1 MVRRT
6 YFTKRKEQEMSTSK
20 DMMTNI
26 QLLCDKIA
34 REVKP
39 ESKRH
44 VGCSRLL
51 PVLKKSSCRTK
62 ELFRKTV
69 SFEEQNSEL
78 SDALCWLTDNYSFIE
93 EEFSASFAL
102 LKKEKSRPSISGL
115 PYCFAV
121 VQKLLEIYESKLC
134 DDALRAL
141 VASCD
146 QNLPHGLDIPELA
159 AFPLLIKS
167 AYLCHIGKLC
177 SAISEKS
184 VFGDSKEDGARLI
197 CAIKSLKFLVVCDY
211 DSAFSEST
219 LEKLLNSDPSGAYP
233 KMTAESKNALK
244 HSLHLAAKAKK
255 LHDCKYAQR
264 LLEKSSC
271 AKKEN
276 ERYIGYPIRENC
288 SSSKLYFPL
297 LHTLSALLAILF
309 GFMTSPFLI
318 PVLFLPVFESV
329 KLVLDTLFSHLC
341 KSPGILPSID
351 IKSIPEKA
359 ETLCVITALL
369 SGKEHDG
376 ELFSR
381 LERIRNAN
389 CTENLKFGLLCDLP
403 DSESAISAADSDI
416 ISYAS
421 GRIDSLNS
429 KYGNEFILFIRPRSY
444 SKSEKKFMAY
454 ERKRGAVIELA
465 KHIKTGVSSFDTMAA
480 GFSESFGF
488 LKKVKYIITL
498 DADTN
503 LGLDGAIRL
512 VGKML
517 HPANKAVIDREKHLV
532 TSGYGILQPK
542 MVPDLDSAHATPFTR
557 LLCGGGG
564 TDIYSGAS
572 FDIYQSLFS
581 RGIFCGKGVLDVD
594 AFYETVACADFFPDD
609 IVLSHDILEGERART
624 ALLCDTELTD
634 GFPKNELSYIKR
646 KHRWIRGDIQN
657 LIFLKKHF
665 KVGEKKRKNDLS
677 LLSKYKLYDNARR
690 VFTPVFSFALIPLS
704 LLFDKALSPLFFF
717 VAFAP
722 CIIPFVIEFINI
734 IRNLSLKSAARRFF
748 SKGVTVG
755 IWQSFLRMLFFGCM
769 LAKDAFLSMQAS
781 LLSIWRMVFSKRK
794 LLEWVTAAQSDSG
807 KPTLL
812 LFITKHLSCAL
823 AGVMIFIFA
832 PGGMIRFSGLAF
844 FIMPIIGFIT
854 SKDRIAKSTV
864 SKKDKKILHA
874 YAADIWKFFK
884 ENVTARERHLPPDN
898 IQLSPYEKTAHR
910 TSPTN
915 IGLYLSGV
923 LAARDFG
930 FIDTKEMVSRIS
942 DTVSTIEKLPKWNG
956 NLYNWYDTRSL
967 AVLAPKYI
975 SSVDSGNFV
984 ACLITLSCG
993 LAEYSDENAQ
1003 VVDLIGRIKKLID
1016 NTDLRPLY
1024 NEKRNLFRV
1033 GITVTDEKA
1042 IPDDGCYDFLM
1053 SESRILSYIACAC
1066 RTVPSAHWRKLA
1078 RPLVSERGY
1087 IGLSSWSGTAF
1098 EFFMPNLFMPV
1109 KKSSLLY
1116 EATLFAYR
1124 SQSTR
1129 KAHGVW
1135 GISESGFFAFDCDL
1149 NYQYKAFGVPSLGKA
1164 AGLDQELV
1172 ISPYSSFLALCV
1184 SVKGCLANLL
1194 SLEKLRAYG
1203 KYGFY
1208 EALDF
1213 TPPRVKRGHA
1223 CIKSYMSHHLGMSML
1238 ALSNACFD
1246 NNFVSRFMQ
1255 DPKMQAGSA
1264 LLEEKIPV
1272 NAVIRKLKKSSLPN
1286 IRRETKTFSNTV
1298 HLDSFSMASPVCAC
1312 ISDGKLSCSV
1322 SDCGHVE
1329 AKKGDIRLFLSSHE
1343 KFPDTEAAS
1352 LFCYLSLDGR
1362 IYGMTPISCGVC
1374 PDSRFSFSY
1383 TECSATHSL
1392 SCDKGDF
1399 SLSYTVSPEHSSV
1412 LRMKLSGKTTAKKG
1426 AFRFVF
1432 TPSVTSDAAYAA
1444 HPAFSE
1450 LFIESEYDE
1459 TDKILYFH
1467 KRARSI
1473 SEEDSILAIAFQ
1485 NTDASPVFST
1495 RKKFCEHD
1503 KYSYFSDDID
1513 NKCGACINPHC
1524 VIGAEFQNDCAGEL
1538 LLVMTHG
1545 KASAKQA
1552 ITFARA
1558 QSFSTAEKALS
1569 EVASQF
1575 TLGAG
1580 ISSVSGDG
1588 IVRTMLS
1595 GTQFSG
1601 VVSQKTLSKYGAD
1614 RLFSEDLP
1622 DTSINSLWKYG
1633 ISGDNDI
1640 AVIDTGAYLFRA
1652 ALEKRIRAF
1661 KLLAMKNKLFDLII
1675 LYSESD
1681 KYERRL
1687 EKRLR
1692 KLISE
1697 CTADGFLDRKKGG
1710 IRLIEKNT
1718 AADDLTAIISAASF
1732 FDDLFSEKLQEQNRK
1747 ESVEFAKPIT
1757 RGKTLDGNTPDGFAV
1772 AGGKFTDNA
1781 FVIDK
1786 YSKNAPKAPFAH
1798 ILSGENISCVVTQDS
1813 LGYTF
1818 VKNASECRITP
1829 IPSRGNSQCE
1839 GEKLY
1844 YKENGKLFDLL
1855 KCAQKVKYSCGKA
1868 EYFGKVSS
1876 CEYRIC
1882 VFTSRK
1888 LPAKAVGIAFR
1899 GTIPESAAIFYCVQ
1913 GCMGNKSVKNAYKAK
1928 DDSAVL
1934 FKNPLSRTMNKMMG
1948 HLNVFSSE
1956 KTFAL
1961 CDKAAF
1967 FSFGK
1972 MTAENCDFACVGSQ
1986 IASGKE
1992 IVFVLGASKNEK
2004 VYELIKESFD
2014 GGFYDEL
2021 SSAEEFCAQLIPK
2034 LRFSHARAD
2043 DKRESLERM
2052 FNLFLPYDAVFSRFL
2067 ARAGFYQSSGA
2078 YGFRDQLQDCLCLM
2092 YSDKRRA
2099 LTHIYRAASHQFPEG
2114 DVLHWWHPG
2123 ARAGVRTRCS
2133 DDYLWLVYACLEYLK
2148 ASGSDAF
2155 LSTSLPYISAEKLDK
2170 ATQERYGGYSVSKLW
2185 ESLYRH
2191 NIRALDRALSLRG
2204 KHGLCLMGSCDW
2216 CDGYSAVGKEMS
2228 GESTFT
2234 TMFLIMLLE
2243 GFLPLCRKFSDHEH
2257 EKEYGKTISELKK
2270 AVSEHCFDKD
2280 MGYFIRGFYDDG
2292 KKLGAPEC
2300 DEGKIDLMAQSF
2312 SPLSGIDES
2321 LCASALTS
2329 ARRELYDENHGI
2341 MKLLSPPFDKTEQEP
2356 GYIKGYLSGVR
2367 ENGGQYTHGALFYA
2381 LACFEMA
2388 EKQFEK
2394 DPELSAKLTKYAED
2408 ILLFSN
2414 PAFRS
2419 SQSAPDIIREA
2430 YMTEPYSVAADI
2442 YSNKDH
2448 PGRGGWTHYTGA
2460 CGWMW
2465 RLMLRYIFGISFSG
2479 LDTDSPYI
2487 SINADRHFPMAQTIS
2502 GGTLKI
2508 CEFGFELTIEYVAD
2522 GRKCIF
2528 ADRKPSD
2535 GKRLGRDV
2543 RIVTVH
2549 I

>member
-1 MVRRT
+1 
-6 YFTKRKEQEMSTSK
+6 MSTSK
-20 DMMTNI
+20 EVMTNI
-26 QLLCDKIA
+26 QPLCDKIA
-34 REVKP
+34 QEIKP
-39 ESKRH
+39 NPKRSIS
-44 VGCSRLL
+44 CSRLL
-51 PVLKKSSCRTK
+51 PVLKKSFYGTR
-62 ELFRKTV
+62 ELFRKAA
-69 SFEEQNSEL
+69 SFEEKNSEL

-93 EEFSASFAL
+93 EEFSASLAL
-102 LKKEKSRPSISGL
+102 LKKEKSRPTEQGL

-121 VQKLLEIYESKLC
+121 SEKLFEIYESKLC
-134 DDALRAL
+134 DDSLRAL
-141 VASCD
+141 VSSCD
-146 QNLPHGLDIPELA
+146 RNLPHGLDIAELA

-167 AYLCHIGKLC
+167 AVLCQIGKLC
-177 SAISEKS
+177 CAVSEKS
-184 VFGDSKEDGARLI
+184 GFTDSKEDGARLI
-197 CAIKSLKFLVVCDY
+197 CAIKSLKFLTVCDF
-211 DSAFSEST
+211 DTAFSESF
-219 LEKLLNSDPSGAYP
+219 LEKLLNADPSGAYP
-233 KMTAESKNALK
+233 QMTAESKNALK
-244 HSLHLAAKAKK
+244 HSLHLSARAKK
-255 LHDCKYAQR
+255 LHDCEYAQT
-264 LLEKSSC
+264 LLEKS
-271 AKKEN
+271 ADALTEN
-276 ERYIGYPIRENC
+276 ERYIGHPIRENHTI
-288 SSSKLYFPL
+288 SKLYFPL
-297 LHTLSALLAILF
+297 LHTLSALLTLLF
-309 GFMTSPFLI
+309 GLVSSPFLM
-318 PVLFLPVFESV
+318 PVLFFPVFESV
-329 KLVLDTLFSHLC
+329 KLICDTLFSRFC

-351 IKSIPEKA
+351 IKSIPDDGR
-359 ETLCVITALL
+359 TLCVITALL
-369 SGKEHDG
+369 SGKEHDV

-389 CTENLKFGLLCDLP
+389 CTKNLKFGLLCDLP
-403 DSESAISAADSDI
+403 DSESAVSAVDSEI

-429 KYGNEFILFIRPRSY
+429 KYGDEFILFIRPRSY

-454 ERKRGAVIELA
+454 ERKRGAVIELT
-465 KHIKTGVSSFDTMAA
+465 KLIKTGISSFDTMAS
-480 GFSESFGF
+480 GFSKNADF
-488 LKKVKYIITL
+488 LKGVKYIITL

-517 HPANKAVIDREKHLV
+517 HPANKAVIDRKNHIV

-542 MVPDLDSAHATPFTR
+542 MVPDLDSARATPFTR

-572 FDIYQSLFS
+572 FDIYQALFLG
-581 RGIFCGKGVLDVD
+581 GIFCGKGIIDVD
-594 AFYETVACADFFPDD
+594 AFYESVSCAGFFPDD
-609 IVLSHDILEGERART
+609 TVLSHDILEGERART

-657 LIFLKKHF
+657 LVFLKKHF
-665 KVGEKKRKNDLS
+665 KVGEKSRKNDLS
-677 LLSKYKLYDNARR
+677 RLSKYKLYDNVRR

-704 LLFDKALSPLFFF
+704 LLFDKAFSPLLFFI
-717 VAFAP
+717 AFAP

-734 IRNLSLKSAARRFF
+734 IRNLSFKSAARRFF
-748 SKGVTVG
+748 SMGVTVG

-769 LAKDAFLSMQAS
+769 LAKDAFLSAQAS
-781 LLSIWRMVFSKRK
+781 LLSLYRMVFSKRK

-807 KPTLL
+807 KPTLV
-812 LFITKHLSCAL
+812 LFITKHLVSAL

-854 SKDRIAKSTV
+854 SKDRIVKSSV
-864 SKKDKKILHA
+864 SKKDKKIMRA
-874 YAADIWKFFK
+874 YAADIWKFFD
-884 ENVTARERHLPPDN
+884 ENVTQRERHLPPDN
-898 IQLSPYEKTAHR
+898 LQLSPYEKTAHR

-915 IGLYLSGV
+915 IGLYLAGV

-930 FIDTKEMVSRIS
+930 FIDTKETVARIS
-942 DTVSTIEKLPKWNG
+942 ATISTVEKLPKWNG
-956 NLYNWYDTRSL
+956 NLFNWYDTRSL
-967 AVLAPKYI
+967 AVLTPKYI

-984 ACLITLSCG
+984 ACLITLANG
-993 LAEYSDENAQ
+993 LAEYSGEDAQ

-1042 IPDDGCYDFLM
+1042 ISDDGCYDFLM
-1053 SESRILSYIACAC
+1053 SESRILSYIACAT
-1066 RTVPSAHWRKLA
+1066 RTVRPEHWKRLA

-1129 KAHGVW
+1129 RANGVW

-1164 AGLDQELV
+1164 AGLEQELV

-1194 SLEKLRAYG
+1194 SLEKLKAYG

-1272 NAVIRKLKKSSLPN
+1272 NAIIRKLKKSSLPD
-1286 IRRETKTFSNTV
+1286 IRRDTKPFSDTV
-1298 HLDSFSMASPVCAC
+1298 HVDGFSMASPVCAC
-1312 ISDGKLSCSV
+1312 VSDGKLSCTV

-1329 AKKGDIRLFLSSHE
+1329 AKKGDIGLFLSSHE
-1343 KFPDTEAAS
+1343 KFPDAEIAS

-1362 IYGMTPISCGVC
+1362 IYGMTPLSRGIC
-1374 PDSRFSFSY
+1374 PDSTFSFSY

-1399 SLSYTVSPEHSSV
+1399 SLSYTVSPDHSSV
-1412 LRMKLSGKTTAKKG
+1412 MRVKLSGKTSASKG

-1432 TPSVTSDAAYAA
+1432 TPSVVSDSAYAA

-1450 LFIESEYDE
+1450 LFIESEYDKA
-1459 TDKILYFH
+1459 DKILYFH
-1467 KRARSI
+1467 RRARSA
-1473 SEEDSILAIAFQ
+1473 SEQDSILAVSLCDTNAE
-1485 NTDASPVFST
+1485 PVFST
-1495 RKKFCEHD
+1495 QKKFGEYD

-1524 VIGAEFQNDCAGEL
+1524 VIGADFQDDCTSEL
-1538 LLVMTHG
+1538 LLVMTHS
-1545 KASAKQA
+1545 KAFAKEA
-1552 ITFARA
+1552 ITLARRL
-1558 QSFSTAEKALS
+1558 SFSAAEKALS
-1569 EVASQF
+1569 EAASQF

-1588 IVRTMLS
+1588 IVRAMLS

-1601 VVSQKTLSKYGAD
+1601 GASQKSLLKYGID
-1614 RLFSEDLP
+1614 KLFSDGCP
-1622 DTSINSLWKYG
+1622 DISINSLWKHG
-1633 ISGDNDI
+1633 ISGDNRL
-1640 AVIDTGAYLFRA
+1640 AVIDTGAYLFRTG
-1652 ALEKRIRAF
+1652 LEKRIRAF

-1692 KLISE
+1692 KLISDSG
-1697 CTADGFLDRKKGG
+1697 ADGFLERKKGG
-1710 IRLIEKNT
+1710 IRLIEKNS

-1732 FDDLFSEKLQEQNRK
+1732 IDDLFSEKLQDERK
-1747 ESVEFAKPIT
+1747 ESIVFAEPIS
-1757 RGKTLDGNTPDGFAV
+1757 RGKNLDGSIVDGFAV

-1781 FVIDK
+1781 FIIDK

-1829 IPSRGNSQCE
+1829 IPSGGYSQCE
-1839 GEKLY
+1839 GERLY

-1855 KCAQKVKYSCGKA
+1855 KCAMRVKYSCGKA

-1882 VFTSRK
+1882 VFTSHK
-1888 LPAKAVGIAFR
+1888 LPAKAVGIAFS
-1899 GTIPESAAIFYCVQ
+1899 GTIPENASVSYCVQ
-1913 GCMGNKSVKNAYKAK
+1913 GCMGNKSIKNVYKAK
-1928 DDSAVL
+1928 DDSAVF
-1934 FKNPLSRTMNKMMG
+1934 FKNPLSGTMGKMTG
-1948 HLNVFSSE
+1948 HLTVFSSE
-1956 KTFAL
+1956 KTYAL

-1967 FSFGK
+1967 LSFGK
-1972 MTAENCDFACVGSQ
+1972 QQAENCDFACVGSK
-1986 IASGKE
+1986 ITSGKK
-1992 IVFVLGASKNEK
+1992 IVFVLGASKNET
-2004 VYELIKESFD
+2004 VYDKIKEAFI
-2014 GGFYDEL
+2014 GGDYNQLLD
-2021 SSAEEFCAQLIPK
+2021 AEKFCSGLIPK
-2034 LRFSHARAD
+2034 LRFSHVRAD
-2043 DKRESLERM
+2043 DKRESLEKM
-2052 FNLFLPYDAVFSRFL
+2052 FNLFLPYDAVFSRFM
-2067 ARAGFYQSSGA
+2067 ARAGFYQSGGA
-2078 YGFRDQLQDCLCLM
+2078 YGFRDQLQDSLCLL
-2092 YSDKRRA
+2092 YSDKCRA
-2099 LTHIYRAASHQFPEG
+2099 LSHIHRAASHQFPEG
-2114 DVLHWWHPG
+2114 DVLHWWHPQT
-2123 ARAGVRTRCS
+2123 RSGVRTRCS
-2133 DDYLWLVYACLEYLK
+2133 DDYLWLVYTCLEYLK
-2148 ASGSDAF
+2148 ASGNDTF
-2155 LSTSLPYISAEKLDK
+2155 FNTPLPYISAEKLDK
-2170 ATQERYGGYSVSKLW
+2170 TTYERYGAYSVSDLW

-2191 NIRALDRALSLRG
+2191 NIRALDRAISLRG
-2204 KHGLCLMGSCDW
+2204 GHGLCLMGTCDW

-2243 GFLPLCRKFSDHEH
+2243 GFLPLCRKFSDKEH
-2257 EKEYGKTISELKK
+2257 EEEYRKIIPDLKK
-2270 AVSEHCFDKD
+2270 AVTEHCFDKNT
-2280 MGYFIRGFYDDG
+2280 GYFIRGFYDDG
-2292 KKLGAPEC
+2292 QRLGAPEC

-2312 SPLSGIDES
+2312 CALSGIDDK
-2321 LCASALTS
+2321 LCTSALVN
-2329 ARRELYDENHGI
+2329 ARNELYDEEYGI

-2356 GYIKGYLSGVR
+2356 GYIKGYLAGVR

-2388 EKQFEK
+2388 EKYFEK
-2394 DPELSAKLTKYAED
+2394 EPELSAKLTKYGED

-2419 SQSAPDIIREA
+2419 SQGAPDIIREA
-2430 YMTEPYSVAADI
+2430 YRTEPYSVAADI
-2442 YSNKDH
+2442 YSCKDH

-2465 RLMLRYIFGISFSG
+2465 RLMLRYVFGITFSE

-2487 SINADRHFPMAQTIS
+2487 TINPKRHFPMAQTIS

-2508 CEFGFELTIEYVAD
+2508 SEFGFDLTIEYTAD
-2522 GRKCIF
+2522 GKKCLF

-2535 GKRLGRDV
+2535 GKRIGRDV